1 MAVEVGGKI
10 GCRIKSVAMYARG
23 DASIIVGGG
32 SFRRG
37 GRRFHRFSSCSSPYF
52 LPPPSKEKLW
62 RKKLEEGEGEEGK
75 GARLEYSPILGFG
88 VRIVFQLDAT
98 TRLLAFFTSCPP
110 SSSSLPAV
118 SRRARNPSPQTER
131 RIPPGSNRGCTLI
144 KPRYRCCMR
153 VI

>member
-10 GCRIKSVAMYARG
+10 GCRIKSVAMNARG
-23 DASIIVGGG
+23 DASIIVG

-37 GRRFHRFSSCSSPYF
+37 GRRFHRLSSCSSPYF

-118 SRRARNPSPQTER
+118 SRRARTTPRPKRSG
-131 RIPPGSNRGCTLI
+131 GSLLVLI
-144 KPRYRCCMR
+144 GAAHL
-153 VI
+153 

>member
-23 DASIIVGGG
+23 DASIIVG

-52 LPPPSKEKLW
+52 LPPPGKEKLW

-118 SRRARNPSPQTER
+118 SRRARTTPRPKRSG
-131 RIPPGSNRGCTLI
+131 GSLLVLI
-144 KPRYRCCMR
+144 GAAHL
-153 VI
+153 